1 MNEEILKNETIKN
14 LISDLERKVNNNVLE
29 KNNFDFLLKLLSKAE
44 SVNEA
49 MNICSLGT
57 IYNKTGLHYENKSE
71 KETELIHYLKKD
83 ENLSFDIG
91 GEKHKL
97 IIGDNYPALKNLLIE
112 YRNSIDII
120 YIDPPYGMDENGE
133 FAKTN
138 YENRIT
144 RDNLLSMMHPRLEL
158 AKQLLSS
165 HGVIFCSIDDRNY
178 AYLKCLFDD
187 VFQEYNF
194 INTMV
199 WHSNKSIMKGSQY
212 IRKDHEYI
220 LVYAKD
226 KNDGMLIFNKLEN
239 NMSFSN
245 PDNDPKGPWFS
256 SNATYKLNPES
267 PNYYG
272 IKLPNGETVFR
283 TWRFSEKEYNDGK
296 IPLYFNGSNVPRI
309 KIYESETNKN
319 SSIPSTIIPDER
331 TQIIDDAG
339 SLTTAKTELNKIIK
353 SDFETPKPVNLIKYI
368 LEIAAKNDS
377 VILDFFAGS
386 GTTGEA
392 VLQFNKE
399 TKSKCKFIL
408 VTNNEKG
415 EYYPNG
421 VADDVTTKRLKRIMT
436 GKCYDGTDD
445 FEWLKKNLPYLDS
458 LDVYRLE
465 TANVYDKDIF
475 NKIDEKNY
483 GENFADNI
491 KNKIDW
497 VCKNF
502 EQTTRILP
510 EEDK

>member
-1 MNEEILKNETIKN
+1 MNENILKNETIKN
-14 LISDLERKVNNNVLE
+14 LISDLERRVKDNILE
-29 KNNFDFLLKLLSKAE
+29 QNNFDFLLKLLSKAE

-49 MNICSLGT
+49 INICSLGT
-57 IYNKTGLHYENKSE
+57 TYKKTGLYFEKKSE

-83 ENLSFDIG
+83 ENLSFDVG

-112 YRNSIDII
+112 YRNKVDII

-144 RDNLLSMMHPRLEL
+144 RDNLLSMMYPRLEL

-187 VFQEYNF
+187 IFQEYNF

-199 WHSNKSIMKGSQY
+199 WHSNKSIMKGSKY

-220 LVYAKD
+220 LVYAKN
-226 KNDGMLIFNKLEN
+226 KNDGLFVFNKLAN
-239 NMSFSN
+239 SMMFSN

-256 SNATYKLNPES
+256 SNATYKTNPES
-267 PNYYG
+267 TNFYG
-272 IKLPNGETVFR
+272 IKLPNGETVYR
-283 TWRFSEKEYNDGK
+283 TWRFSEKDYKMGK

-309 KIYESETNKN
+309 KLYECDINKN
-319 SSIPSTIIPDER
+319 TSIASTIIPDEKSG
-331 TQIIDDAG
+331 IINDAG
-339 SLTTAKTELNKIIK
+339 TLTTAKTELNKIIK
-353 SDFETPKPVNLIKYI
+353 SNFETPKPVSLIKYL
-368 LEIAAKNDS
+368 LEIAAKNNS
-377 VILDFFAGS
+377 IILDFFAGS

-392 VLQFNKE
+392 VLAFNKE

-415 EYYPNG
+415 DFYPNG
-421 VADDVTTKRLKRIMT
+421 VAIDVTSKRLKRIMS
-436 GKCYDGTDD
+436 GKCYDGFTD
-445 FEWLKKNLPYLDS
+445 FEWIKKNSPYLNS
-458 LDVYRLE
+458 LDVYRIE
-465 TANVYDKDIF
+465 TANVYDKNIF
-475 NKIDEKNY
+475 NKIDENIY
-483 GENFADNI
+483 GENFGKNI
-491 KNKIDW
+491 RNKIDW

-502 EQTTRILP
+502 EQTTHVLP
-510 EEDK
+510 KEGN

>member
-14 LISDLERKVNNNVLE
+14 LIKDLEKRVKDNILE
-29 KNNFDFLLKLLSKAE
+29 QNNFEFLLKLLSKAE

-49 MNICSLGT
+49 INICSLGT
-57 IYNKTGLHYENKSE
+57 TYKKTGLYFDKKLE

-83 ENLSFDIG
+83 ENLSFNIG

-97 IIGDNYPALKNLLIE
+97 IIGDNYPALKNLLIQ

-144 RDNLLSMMHPRLEL
+144 RDNLLSMMLPRLEL

-226 KNDGMLIFNKLEN
+226 KNDGLLSFNKLEN
-239 NMSFSN
+239 KMSFSN

-256 SNATYKLNPES
+256 SNATYKLNPDSE
-267 PNYYG
+267 NYYG
-272 IKLPNGETVFR
+272 INLPNGETVYR
-283 TWRFSEKEYNDGK
+283 TWRFSKDDYKAGK

-309 KIYESETNKN
+309 KIYECETNKN
-319 SSIPSTIIPDER
+319 TSIPSTIIPDSLTE
-331 TQIIDDAG
+331 IITDAG
-339 SLTTAKTELNKIIK
+339 SLTTAKTELNRIIK

-368 LEIAAKNDS
+368 LEIAAKNNS
-377 VILDFFAGS
+377 IILDFFAGS

-392 VLQFNKE
+392 VLEFNRE

-421 VADDVTTKRLKRIMT
+421 VAIDVTTKRLKRIMS
-436 GKCYDGTDD
+436 GKCYDGFDD
-445 FEWLKKNLPYLDS
+445 FAWLKKNFPYMDS
-458 LDVYRLE
+458 LDVYKLE
-465 TANVYDKDIF
+465 TLNIYDKDIF

-483 GENFADNI
+483 DKDF
-491 KNKIDW
+491 KNDLKQKIDW
-497 VCKNF
+497 VCKSF
-502 EQTTRILP
+502 EQTTFVLSK
-510 EEDK
+510 EDK